1 MSTATLARQDSGVC
15 SHEWVLPRL
24 DPIGVR
30 RLRLCLAAWATSGQ
44 GNSRSWR
51 MGTMLGQG
59 GVHVVVVMPTADTH
73 TVDVLDKVFEAIVP
87 PA

>member
-1 MSTATLARQDSGVC
+1 MSTATLARQDSGMC

-30 RLRLCLAAWATSGQ
+30 RLRLCLAAWATSGR

-51 MGTMLGQG
+51 MATMLGQG
-59 GVHVVVVMPTADTH
+59 GVHVVVMMPVADADTI
-73 TVDVLDKVFEAIVP
+73 DVLGQVFKALAPV
-87 PA
+87 A